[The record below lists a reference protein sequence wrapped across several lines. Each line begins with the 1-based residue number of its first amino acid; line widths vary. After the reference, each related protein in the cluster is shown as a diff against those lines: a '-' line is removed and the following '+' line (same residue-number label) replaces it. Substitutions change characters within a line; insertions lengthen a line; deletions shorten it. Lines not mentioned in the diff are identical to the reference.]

1 MRLGSK
7 TDDEFLI
14 KLNEKN
20 SQIQSIFHEKIKEIA
35 KKHLV
40 DVMMQDGT
48 VKKQE
53 TFEVEKINQIYNRFA
68 NGLQAWTLEGISST
82 NDEGIRRNFIKLNTN
97 ADDCKISLHLSI
109 QYHVVLFYQPNYEVM
124 KKQKELSDF
133 MDMTKKQEG
142 ELTEKSDH
150 VILEKLKAEG
160 YKDLDTQNLFEI
172 FYNDDKIREKIMSE
186 IELQTDGD
194 LQKISQRKEGL
205 LKALD
210 DLLLETYQMEP
221 VLIDEARLVTGEEG
235 CVCNID
241 IEMIEN
247 GQKGGL
253 FDSNQVSSS
262 TKEKIS
268 ILIDQVLE
276 AILNHPKS

>member
-172 FYNDDKIREKIMSE
+172 FYSDDKIREKIMSE

-194 LQKISQRKEGL
+194 LQKINQRKEGL

-247 GQKGGL
+247 GQKSGV

-268 ILIDQVLE
+268 ALIDQVLE
-276 AILNHPKS
+276 AIT

>member
-1 MRLGSK
+1 MRLGNK

-14 KLNEKN
+14 GLNEKN
-20 SQIQSIFHEKIKEIA
+20 NQIQSIFHEKVKDIA
-35 KKHLV
+35 KKYPI
-40 DVMMQDGT
+40 DVMMQNGT

-53 TFEVEKINQIYNRFA
+53 TFDVEEIHKIYTRFA
-68 NGLQAWTLEGISST
+68 DKLQGWMSDGISST

-97 ADDCKISLHLSI
+97 IDDCKISLHLSI
-109 QYHVVLFYQPNYEVM
+109 QYHVILFYQPNYEVM
-124 KKQKELSDF
+124 KKQKELSEF
-133 MDMTKKQEG
+133 MDMTKKHES

-160 YKDLDTQNLFEI
+160 YKDLDTQSLFEI
-172 FYNDDKIREKIMSE
+172 FYNNDKIREKIMNE

-194 LQKISQRKEGL
+194 LQKITQRKESL
-205 LKALD
+205 CKALD

-247 GQKGGL
+247 DQKSSL
-253 FDSNQVSSS
+253 FDSKKISNN
-262 TKEKIS
+262 TKEKIVG
-268 ILIDQVLE
+268 LVNQVLG
-276 AILNHPKS
+276 AIS

>member
-14 KLNEKN
+14 KLNKKN

-40 DVMMQDGT
+40 DVMMQDGI

-53 TFEVEKINQIYNRFA
+53 TFDVEKIHQVYNGFA
-68 NGLQAWTLEGISST
+68 NRLQDWTLDGISST

-97 ADDCKISLHLSI
+97 ADNCKISLHFSI
-109 QYHVVLFYQPNYEVM
+109 QYHVILFYQPNYEVM

-150 VILEKLKAEG
+150 VILEKLRAEG

-172 FYNDDKIREKIMSE
+172 FYDDDKIREKIMNE

-194 LQKISQRKEGL
+194 LQKISQRKENL
-205 LKALD
+205 LKELD

-221 VLIDEARLVTGEEG
+221 ILIDEARLVTGEEG

-247 GQKGGL
+247 DQKSGL
-253 FDSNQVSSS
+253 IDSNQVSST

-276 AILNHPKS
+276 AIT

>member
-1 MRLGSK
+1 MRLGNK
-7 TDDEFLI
+7 TNDVFLN

-35 KKHLV
+35 KKYPV
-40 DVMMQDGT
+40 DVMLQNGT

-53 TFEVEKINQIYNRFA
+53 TFDVEKIHKVYDGFA
-68 NGLQAWTLEGISST
+68 NRLQDWMLDGISST

-97 ADDCKISLHLSI
+97 ADDYRISLHLSI
-109 QYHVVLFYQPNYEVM
+109 QYHVILFYQPNYQVM

-142 ELTEKSDH
+142 ELTEESDH
-150 VILEKLKAEG
+150 VIFEKLKAEG

-172 FYNDDKIREKIMSE
+172 FYNDDKIREKIMNE

-194 LQKISQRKEGL
+194 LQKISQRKENL
-205 LKALD
+205 LKELD

-247 GQKGGL
+247 GQKSGL

-262 TKEKIS
+262 TKEKINA
-268 ILIDQVLE
+268 LIDQVLE
-276 AILNHPKS
+276 AIT

>member
-1 MRLGSK
+1 MRLGNK

-20 SQIQSIFHEKIKEIA
+20 SMIQNIFHEKIEEIA
-35 KKHLV
+35 KKYSV
-40 DVMMQDGT
+40 DVMMQDGI
-48 VKKQE
+48 VKKQD
-53 TFEVEKINQIYNRFA
+53 TFNVEKIHQVYDEFA
-68 NGLQAWTLEGISST
+68 KKLQNWTLEGISST

-97 ADDCKISLHLSI
+97 ADNCRISLHLSI
-109 QYHVVLFYQPNYEVM
+109 QYHVILFYQPNYEVM

-133 MDMTKKQEG
+133 MDITKKHES

-150 VILEKLKAEG
+150 LILEKLKAAG
-160 YKDLDTQNLFEI
+160 YKDLDPQNLFEI
-172 FYNDDKIREKIMSE
+172 FYSDDKIREKIMSE

-194 LQKISQRKEGL
+194 LQKISQRKESL
-205 LKALD
+205 LKELD

-221 VLIDEARLVTGEEG
+221 ILIDEARLVTGEEG

-241 IEMIEN
+241 IERIEN
-247 GQKGGL
+247 DQRTGL
-253 FDSNQVSSS
+253 FDSEQVSSS

-268 ILIDQVLE
+268 TLIDEVLE
-276 AILNHPKS
+276 AIT

>member
-14 KLNEKN
+14 KLNKKN

-40 DVMMQDGT
+40 DVMMQDGV

-53 TFEVEKINQIYNRFA
+53 TFDVEKIHQVYNGFA
-68 NGLQAWTLEGISST
+68 NRLQDWTLDGISST
-82 NDEGIRRNFIKLNTN
+82 NNEGIRRNFIKLNTN
-97 ADDCKISLHLSI
+97 ADNCKISLHFSI
-109 QYHVVLFYQPNYEVM
+109 QYHVILFYQPNYEVM

-150 VILEKLKAEG
+150 VILEKLRAEG

-172 FYNDDKIREKIMSE
+172 FYNDDKIREKIMNE
-186 IELQTDGD
+186 IDLQTDGD
-194 LQKISQRKEGL
+194 LQKISQRKENL
-205 LKALD
+205 LKELD

-221 VLIDEARLVTGEEG
+221 ILIDEARLVTGEEG

-247 GQKGGL
+247 GQKSGL
-253 FDSNQVSSS
+253 FDSKKVSSS
-262 TKEKIS
+262 TKDKIS
-268 ILIDQVLE
+268 TLIDQVLE
-276 AILNHPKS
+276 AIT

>member
-14 KLNEKN
+14 KLNKKN

-40 DVMMQDGT
+40 DVMMQDGV

-53 TFEVEKINQIYNRFA
+53 TFDVEKIHQVYNGFA
-68 NGLQAWTLEGISST
+68 NRLQDWTLDGISST
-82 NDEGIRRNFIKLNTN
+82 NNEGIRRNFIKLNTN
-97 ADDCKISLHLSI
+97 ADNCKISLHFSI
-109 QYHVVLFYQPNYEVM
+109 QYHVILFYQPNYEVM

-142 ELTEKSDH
+142 KLTEKSDH
-150 VILEKLKAEG
+150 VILEKLRAEG

-172 FYNDDKIREKIMSE
+172 FYNDDKIREKIMNE

-194 LQKISQRKEGL
+194 LQKISQHKENL
-205 LKALD
+205 LKELD

-241 IEMIEN
+241 IEIIEN
-247 GQKGGL
+247 GQKVSL

-268 ILIDQVLE
+268 ILIEQVLE
-276 AILNHPKS
+276 AIT

>member
-14 KLNEKN
+14 KLNKKN

-40 DVMMQDGT
+40 DVMMQDGI

-53 TFEVEKINQIYNRFA
+53 TFDVEKIHQVYNVFA
-68 NGLQAWTLEGISST
+68 NRLQDWTLDGISST

-97 ADDCKISLHLSI
+97 ADNCKISLHFSI
-109 QYHVVLFYQPNYEVM
+109 QYHVILFYQPNYEVM

-150 VILEKLKAEG
+150 VILEKLRAEG

-172 FYNDDKIREKIMSE
+172 FYNDDKIREKIMNE
-186 IELQTDGD
+186 IDLQTDGD
-194 LQKISQRKEGL
+194 LQKISQRKENL
-205 LKALD
+205 LKELD

-221 VLIDEARLVTGEEG
+221 ILIDEARLVTGEEG

-253 FDSNQVSSS
+253 FDSSQVSSS

-276 AILNHPKS
+276 AIT

>member
-1 MRLGSK
+1 
-7 TDDEFLI
+7 LI
-14 KLNEKN
+14 KLNKKN
-20 SQIQSIFHEKIKEIA
+20 SHIQSIFHEKIKKIA
-35 KKHLV
+35 KKHQI
-40 DVMMQDGT
+40 DVMMQDGI

-53 TFEVEKINQIYNRFA
+53 TFDVEKIHQVYNGFA
-68 NGLQAWTLEGISST
+68 NRLQDWTLDGISST

-97 ADDCKISLHLSI
+97 ADNCKISLHLSI
-109 QYHVVLFYQPNYEVM
+109 QYHVILFYQPNYEVM

-150 VILEKLKAEG
+150 VILEKLRAEG

-172 FYNDDKIREKIMSE
+172 FYNDDKIREKIMNE
-186 IELQTDGD
+186 IDLQTDGD
-194 LQKISQRKEGL
+194 LQKISQRKENL
-205 LKALD
+205 LKELD

-221 VLIDEARLVTGEEG
+221 ILIDEARLVTGEEG

-247 GQKGGL
+247 GQKSSL

-268 ILIDQVLE
+268 ILVDQVLE
-276 AILNHPKS
+276 AIT

>member
-14 KLNEKN
+14 KLNKKN

-40 DVMMQDGT
+40 DVMMQDGI

-53 TFEVEKINQIYNRFA
+53 TFDVEKIHQVYNGFA
-68 NGLQAWTLEGISST
+68 NRLQDWTLDGISST

-97 ADDCKISLHLSI
+97 ADNCKISLHFSI
-109 QYHVVLFYQPNYEVM
+109 QYHVILFYQPNYEVM

-150 VILEKLKAEG
+150 VILEKLRAEG

-172 FYNDDKIREKIMSE
+172 FYNDDKIREKIMNE
-186 IELQTDGD
+186 IDLQTDGD
-194 LQKISQRKEGL
+194 LQKISQRKENL
-205 LKALD
+205 LKELD

-221 VLIDEARLVTGEEG
+221 ILIDEARLVTGEEG

-247 GQKGGL
+247 DQKSGL
-253 FDSNQVSSS
+253 IDSNQVLST

-276 AILNHPKS
+276 AIT

>member
-1 MRLGSK
+1 
-7 TDDEFLI
+7 
-14 KLNEKN
+14 
-20 SQIQSIFHEKIKEIA
+20 
-35 KKHLV
+35 
-40 DVMMQDGT
+40 
-48 VKKQE
+48 
-53 TFEVEKINQIYNRFA
+53 
-68 NGLQAWTLEGISST
+68 
-82 NDEGIRRNFIKLNTN
+82 
-97 ADDCKISLHLSI
+97 
-109 QYHVVLFYQPNYEVM
+109 M

-150 VILEKLKAEG
+150 VILEKLRAEG

-172 FYNDDKIREKIMSE
+172 FYNDDKIREKIMNE
-186 IELQTDGD
+186 IDLQTDGD
-194 LQKISQRKEGL
+194 LQKISQRKENL
-205 LKALD
+205 LKELD

-221 VLIDEARLVTGEEG
+221 ILIDEARLVTGEEG

-247 GQKGGL
+247 EHQSGL
-253 FDSNQVSSS
+253 IDSNQVSST

-276 AILNHPKS
+276 AIT

>member
-14 KLNEKN
+14 KLNKKN

-40 DVMMQDGT
+40 DVMMQDGI

-53 TFEVEKINQIYNRFA
+53 TFDVEKIHQVYNGFA
-68 NGLQAWTLEGISST
+68 NRLQDWTLDGISST
-82 NDEGIRRNFIKLNTN
+82 NNEGIRRNFIKLNTN
-97 ADDCKISLHLSI
+97 ADNCKISLHYSI
-109 QYHVVLFYQPNYEVM
+109 QYHVILFYQPNYEVM

-150 VILEKLKAEG
+150 VILEKLRAEG
-160 YKDLDTQNLFEI
+160 YKDLDAQNLFEI
-172 FYNDDKIREKIMSE
+172 FYNDDKIREKIMNE
-186 IELQTDGD
+186 IDLQTDGD
-194 LQKISQRKEGL
+194 LQKISQRKENL
-205 LKALD
+205 LKELD

-221 VLIDEARLVTGEEG
+221 ILIDEARLVTGEEG

-276 AILNHPKS
+276 AIT

>member
-1 MRLGSK
+1 MRLGTK
-7 TDDEFLI
+7 TDDEFLTN
-14 KLNEKN
+14 LNEKN
-20 SQIQSIFHEKIKEIA
+20 KQIQNIFHEKIKKIS
-35 KKHLV
+35 KKYPV
-40 DVMMQDGT
+40 DVMLQNGT
-48 VKKQE
+48 VKKQD
-53 TFEVEKINQIYNRFA
+53 TFDVEKIHQVYDEFA
-68 NGLQAWTLEGISST
+68 NRLQDWTLDGISSSD
-82 NDEGIRRNFIKLNTN
+82 NEGIRRNFIKLNIN
-97 ADDCKISLHLSI
+97 VENCKISLHLSI

-133 MDMTKKQEG
+133 MDMTKKQED
-142 ELTEKSDH
+142 ELTQKSDH

-160 YKDLDTQNLFEI
+160 YKDLDTQGLFEI
-172 FYNDDKIREKIMSE
+172 FYRDDKIREKIMSE

-194 LQKISQRKEGL
+194 LQKINQRKEGL

-247 GQKGGL
+247 DQKSSL
-253 FDSNQVSSS
+253 FDS
-262 TKEKIS
+262 KKIS
-268 ILIDQVLE
+268 SGTKGKISALVDQVLD
-276 AILNHPKS
+276 AIT

>member
-14 KLNEKN
+14 KLNKKN

-40 DVMMQDGT
+40 DVMMQDGV

-53 TFEVEKINQIYNRFA
+53 TFDVEKIHQVYNGFA
-68 NGLQAWTLEGISST
+68 NKLQDWTLDGISST
-82 NDEGIRRNFIKLNTN
+82 NNEGIRRNFIKLNTN
-97 ADDCKISLHLSI
+97 ADNCKISLHFSI
-109 QYHVVLFYQPNYEVM
+109 QYHVILFYQPNYEVM

-150 VILEKLKAEG
+150 VILEKLRAEG

-172 FYNDDKIREKIMSE
+172 FYNDDKIREKIMNE
-186 IELQTDGD
+186 IDLQTDGD
-194 LQKISQRKEGL
+194 LQKISQRKENL
-205 LKALD
+205 LKELD

-221 VLIDEARLVTGEEG
+221 ILIDEARLVTGEEG

-276 AILNHPKS
+276 AIT

>member
-1 MRLGSK
+1 MRLGNK

-14 KLNEKN
+14 GLNEKN
-20 SQIQSIFHEKIKEIA
+20 NQIQSIFHEKVKDIA
-35 KKHLV
+35 KKYSI
-40 DVMMQDGT
+40 DVMMQNGT

-53 TFEVEKINQIYNRFA
+53 TFDVEEIHKIYTRFA
-68 NGLQAWTLEGISST
+68 DKLQGWMSDGISST

-97 ADDCKISLHLSI
+97 IDDCKILLHLSI
-109 QYHVVLFYQPNYEVM
+109 QYHVILFYQPNYEVM
-124 KKQKELSDF
+124 KKQKELSEF
-133 MDMTKKQEG
+133 MDMTKKHES

-160 YKDLDTQNLFEI
+160 YKDLDTQSLFEI
-172 FYNDDKIREKIMSE
+172 FYNNDKIREKIMNE

-194 LQKISQRKEGL
+194 LQKITQRKESL
-205 LKALD
+205 CKALD

-247 GQKGGL
+247 EQTSSL
-253 FDSNQVSSS
+253 FDSKKISNS
-262 TKEKIS
+262 TKEKITS
-268 ILIDQVLE
+268 LVNQVLE
-276 AILNHPKS
+276 AIS

>member
-14 KLNEKN
+14 KLNKKN
-20 SQIQSIFHEKIKEIA
+20 SQIQSIFHGKIKEIA
-35 KKHLV
+35 KKHLI
-40 DVMMQDGT
+40 DVMMQDGI

-53 TFEVEKINQIYNRFA
+53 TFDVEKIHQVYNEFA
-68 NGLQAWTLEGISST
+68 NRLQDWTLDGISST

-97 ADDCKISLHLSI
+97 ADNCRISLHLSI
-109 QYHVVLFYQPNYEVM
+109 QYHVILFYQPNYEVM

-133 MDMTKKQEG
+133 MDETKKHEG
-142 ELTEKSDH
+142 ELTKKSDH
-150 VILEKLKAEG
+150 LILEKLRAEG
-160 YKDLDTQNLFEI
+160 YKDLDPQNLFEI
-172 FYNDDKIREKIMSE
+172 FYSDDKIREKIMSE
-186 IELQTDGD
+186 IEIQTDGD
-194 LQKISQRKEGL
+194 LQKISQRKESL
-205 LKALD
+205 LKELD

-221 VLIDEARLVTGEEG
+221 ILIDEARLVTGEEG

-241 IEMIEN
+241 IERIEN
-247 GQKGGL
+247 EHQSGL
-253 FDSNQVSSS
+253 IDSNQVSSS

-276 AILNHPKS
+276 AIT

>member
-40 DVMMQDGT
+40 DVMMQDGI

-53 TFEVEKINQIYNRFA
+53 TFDVEKIHQVYNGFA
-68 NGLQAWTLEGISST
+68 NRLQDWTLDGISST

-97 ADDCKISLHLSI
+97 ADNCRISLHLSI
-109 QYHVVLFYQPNYEVM
+109 QYHVILFYQPNYEVM

-133 MDMTKKQEG
+133 MDETKKHEG
-142 ELTEKSDH
+142 ELTKKSDH
-150 VILEKLKAEG
+150 LILEKLRAEG
-160 YKDLDTQNLFEI
+160 YKDLDPQNLFEI
-172 FYNDDKIREKIMSE
+172 FYSDDKIREKIMSE
-186 IELQTDGD
+186 IEIQTDGD
-194 LQKISQRKEGL
+194 LQKISQRKESL
-205 LKALD
+205 LKELD

-221 VLIDEARLVTGEEG
+221 ILIDEARLVTGEEG

-241 IEMIEN
+241 IERIEN
-247 GQKGGL
+247 DQKTGL
-253 FDSNQVSSS
+253 FDSEQVSSS

-268 ILIDQVLE
+268 TLIDEVLE
-276 AILNHPKS
+276 AIT

>member
-14 KLNEKN
+14 KLNKKN

-35 KKHLV
+35 KKHPV
-40 DVMMQDGT
+40 DVMMQDGI

-53 TFEVEKINQIYNRFA
+53 TFDVEKIHQVYNEFA
-68 NGLQAWTLEGISST
+68 NRLQDWTLDGISST

-97 ADDCKISLHLSI
+97 ADNYRISLHFSI
-109 QYHVVLFYQPNYEVM
+109 QYHVILFYQPNYEVM

-133 MDMTKKQEG
+133 IDMTKKQEG

-150 VILEKLKAEG
+150 VILEKLMAEG
-160 YKDLDTQNLFEI
+160 YKDLDAQNLFEI
-172 FYNDDKIREKIMSE
+172 FYNDDKVREKIMNE

-194 LQKISQRKEGL
+194 LQKISQRKENL
-205 LKALD
+205 LKELD

-221 VLIDEARLVTGEEG
+221 ILIDEARLVTGEEG

-247 GQKGGL
+247 DQKGGL

-268 ILIDQVLE
+268 TLIDHVLE
-276 AILNHPKS
+276 AIT

>member
-1 MRLGSK
+1 MRLGTK

-20 SQIQSIFHEKIKEIA
+20 SKIQNIFHEKIKEVA
-35 KKHLV
+35 KKYSV

-53 TFEVEKINQIYNRFA
+53 TIDVKKIHQIYDVFA
-68 NGLQAWTLEGISST
+68 KRLQTWISDGVSST
-82 NDEGIRRNFIKLNTN
+82 NDEGIRRNFIKLNIVV
-97 ADDCKISLHLSI
+97 DDCKISLHLSI
-109 QYHVVLFYQPNYEVM
+109 QYHVILFYQPNYEVM

-133 MDMTKKQEG
+133 MDMTKKQED
-142 ELTEKSDH
+142 ELTKKSNH
-150 VILEKLKAEG
+150 VILEKLMAEG
-160 YKDLDTQNLFEI
+160 YKDLNPQNLFEI
-172 FYNDDKIREKIMSE
+172 FYRDDKIREKIMSE

-194 LQKISQRKEGL
+194 LQKISQRKESL

-241 IEMIEN
+241 IEMFEN
-247 GQKGGL
+247 DQKSSL
-253 FDSNQVSSS
+253 FDSKKVSNS
-262 TKEKIS
+262 TKEKITT
-268 ILIDQVLE
+268 LIDQVLE
-276 AILNHPKS
+276 AII

>member
-14 KLNEKN
+14 KLNKKN

-40 DVMMQDGT
+40 DVMMQDGI

-53 TFEVEKINQIYNRFA
+53 TFDVEKIHQVYNGFA
-68 NGLQAWTLEGISST
+68 NRLQDWTLDGISST

-97 ADDCKISLHLSI
+97 ADNCKISLHFSI
-109 QYHVVLFYQPNYEVM
+109 QYHVILFYQPNYEVM

-150 VILEKLKAEG
+150 VILEKLRAEG

-172 FYNDDKIREKIMSE
+172 FYNDDKIREKIMNE

-194 LQKISQRKEGL
+194 LQKISQRKENL
-205 LKALD
+205 LKELD

-221 VLIDEARLVTGEEG
+221 ILIDEARLVTGEEG

-247 GQKGGL
+247 DQKSGL
-253 FDSNQVSSS
+253 IDSNQVSST

-276 AILNHPKS
+276 AIT

>member
-14 KLNEKN
+14 KLNKKN

-40 DVMMQDGT
+40 DVMMQDGV

-53 TFEVEKINQIYNRFA
+53 TFDVEKIHQVYNEFA
-68 NGLQAWTLEGISST
+68 NRLQDWTLDGISST

-97 ADDCKISLHLSI
+97 ADDCRISLHLSI
-109 QYHVVLFYQPNYEVM
+109 QYHVILFYQPNYEVM

-133 MDMTKKQEG
+133 MDETKKHEG
-142 ELTEKSDH
+142 ELTKKSDH
-150 VILEKLKAEG
+150 LILEKLRAEG
-160 YKDLDTQNLFEI
+160 YKDLDPQNLFEI
-172 FYNDDKIREKIMSE
+172 FYSDDKIREKIMSE
-186 IELQTDGD
+186 IEIQTDGD
-194 LQKISQRKEGL
+194 LQKISQRKESL
-205 LKALD
+205 LKELD

-221 VLIDEARLVTGEEG
+221 ILIDEARLVTGEEG

-241 IEMIEN
+241 IERIEN
-247 GQKGGL
+247 DQRTGL
-253 FDSNQVSSS
+253 FDSEQVSSS

-268 ILIDQVLE
+268 TLIDEVLE
-276 AILNHPKS
+276 AIT

>member
-14 KLNEKN
+14 KLNKKN

-40 DVMMQDGT
+40 DVMMQDGI

-53 TFEVEKINQIYNRFA
+53 TFDVEKIHQVYNGFA
-68 NGLQAWTLEGISST
+68 NRLQDWTLDGISST
-82 NDEGIRRNFIKLNTN
+82 NNEGIRRNFIKLNTN
-97 ADDCKISLHLSI
+97 ADNCKISLHFSI
-109 QYHVVLFYQPNYEVM
+109 QYHVILFYQPNYEVM

-150 VILEKLKAEG
+150 VILEKLRAEG

-172 FYNDDKIREKIMSE
+172 FYNDDKIREKIMNE
-186 IELQTDGD
+186 IDLQTDGD
-194 LQKISQRKEGL
+194 LQKISQRKENL
-205 LKALD
+205 LKELD

-221 VLIDEARLVTGEEG
+221 ILIDEARLVTGEEG

-247 GQKGGL
+247 GQKGDL

-276 AILNHPKS
+276 AIT

>member
-1 MRLGSK
+1 MRLGIK

-20 SQIQSIFHEKIKEIA
+20 SQIQKVFHEKIKEIA
-35 KKHLV
+35 TKYSV

-53 TFEVEKINQIYNRFA
+53 TFDVEKIHSIYNRFA
-68 NGLQAWTLEGISST
+68 DRLQTWILEGISST
-82 NDEGIRRNFIKLNTN
+82 NDEGIRRNFIKLHTN
-97 ADDCKISLHLSI
+97 VDDYKISLHLSI
-109 QYHVVLFYQPNYEVM
+109 QYHVILFYQPNYEVM

-133 MDMTKKQEG
+133 MDITKKHEN
-142 ELTEKSDH
+142 ELTQKSDH

-172 FYNDDKIREKIMSE
+172 FYNDDKIREKIMNE
-186 IELQTDGD
+186 IEMQTDGD
-194 LQKISQRKEGL
+194 LQKISQRKENL
-205 LKALD
+205 LKELD
-210 DLLLETYQMEP
+210 DLLLETYQIDP

-247 GQKGGL
+247 GQKSSL
-253 FDSNQVSSS
+253 FDSKKISSS
-262 TKEKIS
+262 TKEKITS
-268 ILIDQVLE
+268 LIDQVLE
-276 AILNHPKS
+276 AIS

>member
-1 MRLGSK
+1 
-7 TDDEFLI
+7 LI

-40 DVMMQDGT
+40 DVMMQEGT

-172 FYNDDKIREKIMSE
+172 FYSDDKIREKIMSE

-194 LQKISQRKEGL
+194 LQKINQRKEGL

-241 IEMIEN
+241 IERIEN
-247 GQKGGL
+247 GQKSGV

-268 ILIDQVLE
+268 ALIDQVLE
-276 AILNHPKS
+276 AIT

>member
-14 KLNEKN
+14 KLNKKN

-40 DVMMQDGT
+40 DVMMQDGI

-53 TFEVEKINQIYNRFA
+53 TFDVEKIHQVYNGFA
-68 NGLQAWTLEGISST
+68 NRLQDWTLDGISST
-82 NDEGIRRNFIKLNTN
+82 NNEGIRRNFIKLNTN
-97 ADDCKISLHLSI
+97 ADNCKISLHYSI
-109 QYHVVLFYQPNYEVM
+109 QYHVILFYQPNYEVM

-142 ELTEKSDH
+142 KLTEKSDH
-150 VILEKLKAEG
+150 VILEKLRAEG

-172 FYNDDKIREKIMSE
+172 FYNDDKIREKIMNE

-194 LQKISQRKEGL
+194 LQKISQHKENL
-205 LKALD
+205 LKELD

-221 VLIDEARLVTGEEG
+221 ILIDEARLVTGEEG

-276 AILNHPKS
+276 AIT